1 MRTLGH
7 QQLTTDNGIMNNDR
21 QVVYVTP
28 PIKESKAKEK
38 LLGDTPDRLTINDMP
53 HLLKEKKYIR

>member
-21 QVVYVTP
+21 QVVYVTS

-38 LLGDTPDRLTINDMP
+38 QIGRA
-53 HLLKEKKYIR
+53 HV